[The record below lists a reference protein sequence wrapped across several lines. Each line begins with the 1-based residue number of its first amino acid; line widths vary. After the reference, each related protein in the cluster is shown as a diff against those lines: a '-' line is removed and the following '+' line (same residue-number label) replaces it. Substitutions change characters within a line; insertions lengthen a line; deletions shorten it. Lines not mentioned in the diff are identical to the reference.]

1 MQNYNDLLLTAL
13 EKDLA
18 YYDRIFLIAME
29 ERADK
34 EMFNQFCVS
43 EALKNCGKKILL
55 LSTENPAEENHALC
69 RKISSQMALQLN
81 KLYHMYEF
89 SDRFQLFSREKCFGG
104 IFNFVDMGI
113 LTKEEAFSALLA

>member
-1 MQNYNDLLLTAL
+1 M
-13 EKDLA
+13 
-18 YYDRIFLIAME
+18 
-29 ERADK
+29 
-34 EMFNQFCVS
+34 
-43 EALKNCGKKILL
+43 L

-89 SDRFQLFSREKCFGG
+89 SDRFQLFSREECFGG

-113 LTKEEAFSALLA
+113 LTKRGGIFCSVSLNGQEEFAQRFSGKWINQVKRNGMKIIYG